1 MLSDSQRA
9 RERMITG
16 QLETNKILDSTV
28 IAAMRMV
35 PREFFVPIDFA
46 TSAYVDE
53 EIPLGAG
60 RMMME
65 PLVLATLLQGL
76 ALKGN
81 ERLLI
86 IGGAMGYSAAVAS
99 HLASEIVMV
108 EEQPALVQHARA
120 TLPLLGIRNVEVAE
134 CPLFDPSVNGKV
146 DTILI
151 EGAVQEIPEH
161 MLDLMPEGSRIAYV
175 ENQALRADGLRG
187 AATGLGVL
195 TVALKR
201 DGALTPSRL
210 SEAGVT
216 LLPGFTA
223 APRFHFA

>member
-16 QLETNKILDSTV
+16 QLETNKITDASV
-28 IAAMRMV
+28 IAAMRIV

-46 TSAYVDE
+46 GSAYVDE

-60 RMMME
+60 RMLLE

-76 ALKGN
+76 QLKGS
-81 ERLLI
+81 ERVLI
-86 IGGAMGYSAAVAS
+86 IGGAMGYSAAVLS
-99 HLASEIVMV
+99 HLVSELVMV
-108 EEQPALVQHARA
+108 EEQAALVQHARA
-120 TLPLLGIRNVEVAE
+120 TLPLLGIRNVEVAQ
-134 CPLFDPSVNGKV
+134 CALFDPSVNGKV
-146 DTILI
+146 DAILI

-161 MLDLMPEGSRIAYV
+161 ILDLLPEGGRIAYV
-175 ENQALRADGLRG
+175 ENRDLRRDGLKG

-195 TVALKR
+195 TVAVRR
-201 DGALTPSRL
+201 DGALTASRL
-210 SEAGVT
+210 TESGVT

-223 APRFHFA
+223 VPRFAFA